1 MKAPP
6 LLDVLVT
13 VDLGSN
19 SFRLQVC
26 RNENG
31 QLFVLDSLK
40 EMVRL
45 GAGLDEN
52 KYLTE
57 DAQKRALA
65 CLEKFGERLRDFKRE
80 QVRVVATNTFRV
92 AKNSAS
98 FIAKAEKVLG
108 FPIEVI
114 AGREEA
120 RLIYLGVAHT
130 LPDTG
135 ERRLVVDIGGG
146 STEFIIGEGLKA
158 KITESLPLGCVSYSM
173 RFFAEDKVTS
183 KNFQAAVMAAR
194 AEIQR
199 IAPALKEEGWQAAVG
214 ASGSARAL
222 RDVFEVA
229 LNDDSNLITLPLMQK
244 VAKLIID
251 AGSVKKAKLC
261 GLKPDRTEVFLGG
274 LTVMTAV
281 FEELKIENMSIT
293 DAALRDGV
301 LYDLI
306 GRQLSKDMRDTTV
319 TRFKQRYH
327 IDVAQT
333 VRVNE
338 LAQFFLQSLNV
349 PAGMYDEH
357 WFKCIEWASK
367 LHEIGLSISHAAYH
381 KHSAY
386 IIANADMPGFSRKEQ
401 QKLAILM
408 SGHRGDLKKMQD
420 MIPDDSYWLPILALR
435 LAVLFCRGR
444 KDIQLPNDL
453 RLSVDGKK
461 VKLFLDGEWLKKNP
475 LTASAL
481 AQEETQWRKI
491 GRPFVIKGLKDE

>member
-57 DAQKRALA
+57 EAQDRALA
-65 CLEKFGERLRDFKRE
+65 CLEKFGERIRDFLPE

-92 AKNSAS
+92 AKNSAL
-98 FIAKAEKVLG
+98 FITKAEKVLG

-114 AGREEA
+114 GGREEA

-135 ERRLVVDIGGG
+135 EKRLVVDIGGG
-146 STEFIIGEGLKA
+146 STEFIIGQGLKA
-158 KITESLPLGCVSYSM
+158 IVTESLPLGCVSYSM
-173 RFFAEDKVTS
+173 RFFAEEKVTV
-183 KNFQAAVMAAR
+183 KNFQATVMAAR

-199 IAPALKEEGWQAAVG
+199 ITPALKKEGWEAAVG

-222 RDVFEVA
+222 RDVFEA
-229 LNDDSNLITLPLMQK
+229 QNEDSTLITLPLMQK
-244 VAKLIID
+244 VAQQVIA
-251 AGSVKKAKLC
+251 AGSVKKAKLG
-261 GLKPDRTEVFLGG
+261 GLKSDRIEVFLGG
-274 LTVMTAV
+274 LTIMTAV
-281 FEELKIENMSIT
+281 FEELKIDSMSIT

-306 GRQLSKDMRDTTV
+306 GRTLSRDIRDTTV

-327 IDVAQT
+327 IDVQQT
-333 VRVNE
+333 LRVNE
-338 LAQFFLQSLNV
+338 LAHFFLKSLTV
-349 PAGMYDEH
+349 PDTLFDEH
-357 WFKCIEWASK
+357 WFKFIEWASK
-367 LHEIGLSISHAAYH
+367 LHEVGLSISHPAYH

-401 QKLAILM
+401 QQLALLM
-408 SGHRGDLKKMQD
+408 AGQRGNLTKMQD
-420 MIPDDSYWLPILALR
+420 MVTDDLQWLPILALR

-444 KDIQLPNDL
+444 KDILLPENL
-453 RLSVDGKK
+453 HLVPDGKK
-461 VKLFLDGEWLKKNP
+461 VKLYIDQGWLKKNP

-481 AQEETQWRKI
+481 CQEELQWRKI
-491 GRPFVIKGLKDE
+491 GRPVVVKGLKDE

>member
-6 LLDVLVT
+6 LSDVLVT

-26 RNENG
+26 RNERG

-52 KYLTE
+52 KFLTQE
-57 DAQKRALA
+57 AQEQALV
-65 CLEKFGERLRDFKRE
+65 CLEKFGERIRDFQKQ

-92 AKNSAS
+92 AKNSAQ
-98 FIAKAEKVLG
+98 FIAKAEKALG

-135 ERRLVVDIGGG
+135 EKRLVVDIGGG

-158 KITESLPLGCVSYSM
+158 KVTESLPLGCVSYSL
-173 RFFAEDKVTS
+173 RFFADGNVNKN
-183 KNFQAAVMAAR
+183 NFQAAVMAAR
-194 AEIQR
+194 AEIQCV
-199 IAPALKEEGWQAAVG
+199 APAIMAEGWQVAVG
-214 ASGSARAL
+214 ASGSARSI
-222 RDVFEVA
+222 RDVFEA
-229 LNDDSNLITLPLMQK
+229 ENDDWTLITLPLMHK
-244 VAKLIID
+244 VAKEIIT
-251 AGSVKKAKLC
+251 AGSVKKAKLS
-261 GLKPDRTEVFLGG
+261 GLKADRAEVFLGG

-281 FEELKIENMSIT
+281 FEELHIDSMSVT

-301 LYDLI
+301 LYDLL
-306 GRQLSKDMRDTTV
+306 GRQLSKDIRDATV

-327 IDVAQT
+327 IDVPQT
-333 VRVNE
+333 FRVNK
-338 LAQFFLQSLNV
+338 LATLFLQSLNV
-349 PAGMYDEH
+349 ADTTYGEP
-357 WFKCIEWASK
+357 WFKSIEWAAK
-367 LHEIGLSISHAAYH
+367 LHEIGLTISHAAYH

-401 QKLAILM
+401 QKLSLLIL
-408 SGHRGDLKKMQD
+408 GHRGDLKKMQD
-420 MIPDDSYWLPILALR
+420 VIPDERYWLPILALR
-435 LAVLFCRGR
+435 LAVLLCRGR
-444 KDIQLPNDL
+444 KEVQLPKDFCL
-453 RLSVDGKK
+453 TLSKKK
-461 VKLFLDGEWLKKNP
+461 VKLLIDHTWLKKNP

-481 AQEETQWRKI
+481 SQEELQWRKI
-491 GRPFVIKGLKDE
+491 GYPFVVKELKDE